1 MYEITMLSRT
11 DTVTEAIKINRA
23 NKTVS
28 NDVGIRLG
36 ELECK
41 KEIIPEAERRRKVGP
56 MRVIQTT

>member
-1 MYEITMLSRT
+1 MYEIALLSRT

-41 KEIIPEAERRRKVGP
+41 KEIIPEVERRRKVGP